1 MIEPL
6 NPTTSSF
13 THVERFL
20 IAFCLGYHQKYMDG
34 VLQTIPTQKVAAAQA
49 KGSIS
54 SSFADTIQAFTVSG
68 SSTYLPD

>member
-1 MIEPL
+1 
-6 NPTTSSF
+6 
-13 THVERFL
+13 
-20 IAFCLGYHQKYMDG
+20 MDG

-68 SSTYLPD
+68 SSTYLPDWVSFVPYPRLLILRYWTSKMYAFKC